1 MDTDIYNLCK
11 LSNHCLNCHA
21 HDRVTLMNT
30 RCLDVIFRYHYY
42 WRIYCLRHHPK
53 TVVDG
58 ESAWW
63 LDPINPYSCPW
74 VPAATFCSLPRAKK
88 PMPFY
93 LPKLITWKIC
103 TQQSTKVL
111 RTELKNKWERAS
123 ASPTRTLII

>member
-11 LSNHCLNCHA
+11 PSNHCLNCHA

-30 RCLDVIFRYHYY
+30 RCDIQISLIVKNLLF
-42 WRIYCLRHHPK
+42 K
-53 TVVDG
+53 TSSQNCSG
-58 ESAWW
+58 WW
-63 LDPINPYSCPW
+63 IGLVTDPVNTCSCPW

>member
-30 RCLDVIFRYHYY
+30 RCDIQISLLLKNLLF
-42 WRIYCLRHHPK
+42 K
-53 TVVDG
+53 TSSQNCSG
-58 ESAWW
+58 W
-63 LDPINPYSCPW
+63 LIGLVTDPINPCSFPW
-74 VPAATFCSLPRAKK
+74 VPAANFCSLSRAKK
-88 PMPFY
+88 PVPFY
-93 LPKLITWKIC
+93 LSKLITWKIC

-111 RTELKNKWERAS
+111 RTEVKNKWERAS